1 MFYLARTSPI
11 LFPLAAILQ
20 NLVNRLFLILTLFLV
35 SCQTEYKYYYNLHK
49 LNPKTFENK
58 LSKKP
63 KNLIH
68 IYSFDNNIMNRK
80 INGFQSLTFN
90 TLTNE
95 KVYIDTEEKNRKKYI
110 ASKTAPKYFKEF
122 DFILENYLNGNIE
135 YLKSLENS
143 FSGAEIGSYFYVFDF
158 RTYKV
163 LKVNA
168 IAFNSNGKLIQ

>member
-1 MFYLARTSPI
+1 
-11 LFPLAAILQ
+11 
-20 NLVNRLFLILTLFLV
+20 
-35 SCQTEYKYYYNLHK
+35 
-49 LNPKTFENK
+49 
-58 LSKKP
+58 
-63 KNLIH
+63 
-68 IYSFDNNIMNRK
+68 MNRK

-143 FSGAEIGSYFYVFDF
+143 FSGAEIGSYFYAFDF
-158 RTYKV
+158 RTHKV

-168 IAFNSNGKLIQ
+168 IAFDSNGKLIQ

>member
-1 MFYLARTSPI
+1 M
-11 LFPLAAILQ
+11 
-20 NLVNRLFLILTLFLV
+20 
-35 SCQTEYKYYYNLHK
+35 HK

-63 KNLIH
+63 KNLIY

-80 INGFQSLTFN
+80 INGFQSLTLN

-95 KVYIDTEEKNRKKYI
+95 KVYIDTEKRNRKKYV
-110 ASKTAPKYFKEF
+110 ASKIAPKYFKEF
-122 DFILENYLNGNIE
+122 DFILENYLNENIQ

-158 RTYKV
+158 RTHKV

-168 IAFNSNGKLIQ
+168 IAFDSSGKLIQ